1 MTDLTEQSLLDLAEL
16 VYARR
21 NHLYR
26 ALPA

>member
-1 MTDLTEQSLLDLAEL
+1 MTDLTEQLLDLAEL